1 MRAPWHFGQSCAV
14 SGRGN
19 AGRSGPIF
27 RAEQVVTGNPLLGV
41 SRGGRVVDILGL
53 RGGFIASGCQH
64 IDVVQKL
71 CYLNIHG
78 QTIYRVHAHFAAMNS
93 ELVLTWPLDLE
104 ERHA

>member
-1 MRAPWHFGQSCAV
+1 VIYHCG
-14 SGRGN
+14 
-19 AGRSGPIF
+19 
-27 RAEQVVTGNPLLGV
+27 
-41 SRGGRVVDILGL
+41 IL
-53 RGGFIASGCQH
+53 RTNT
-64 IDVVQKL
+64 VVQKL